1 MLGHAP
7 KRGRFLYAV
16 DCCPMMTQND
26 IEEALSRAYVFA
38 VASRAGVDIAGTF
51 KDYGVDGTFR
61 RIAVLP
67 DNTRVNTGFPVDF
80 QLKASINCTVGE
92 TSVSYRM
99 KAVAYNKLVWRRNNG
114 GIPIVLI
121 LMVLPNDPEHWMAH
135 SEDELLL
142 RQCCYWH
149 LVGET
154 ETDSAT
160 ILIDIPRSQALTPTE
175 LNQLLDAAAAGE
187 FQ

>member
-1 MLGHAP
+1 
-7 KRGRFLYAV
+7 
-16 DCCPMMTQND
+16 MMTQND

-38 VASRAGVDIAGTF
+38 VASRAGIDIAGTF

-67 DNTRVNTGFPVDF
+67 DNTRVKHRLSSRLSTEGFD
-80 QLKASINCTVGE
+80 QLHRWRDKRVLPNEGC
-92 TSVSYRM
+92 
-99 KAVAYNKLVWRRNNG
+99 AYNKLVWRRNNG

-160 ILIDIPRSQALTPTE
+160 IPHRYPSCSSSHSHGIESTA
-175 LNQLLDAAAAGE
+175 
-187 FQ
+187 